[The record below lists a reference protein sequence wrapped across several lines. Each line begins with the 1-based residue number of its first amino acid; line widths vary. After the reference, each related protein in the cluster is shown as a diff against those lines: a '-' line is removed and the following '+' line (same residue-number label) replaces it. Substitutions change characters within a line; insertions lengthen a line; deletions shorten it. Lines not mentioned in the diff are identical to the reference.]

1 MDRLPSER
9 AAAAVASNDEPTRMS
24 IARLAMLAWQRRW
37 LFLAVAVLSAA
48 AIIAYA
54 FVATPKYRV
63 AVKLMPRQAENPMGG
78 GLQSLLGQFGG
89 MASLMGLGAAVDEQ
103 EALAWLKSRSLAES
117 FITHEN
123 LMPVLFAKQW
133 DPATNHWRKDLERE
147 PSMDDA
153 WQFFDRALRRVNQDS
168 KTKIITLEVTWK
180 DRQQAVAWAN
190 GLVKLANE
198 QLRTRALYEADAT
211 LKSLEE
217 QLNETETVELRQSIY
232 RLTEVQVNR
241 KVLAKS
247 RPDYAFAVLDPA
259 VVPDKHRFTSPR
271 RVLLI
276 LISIPFGLFA
286 AGCAVLALNFL
297 ITIRNIWR
305 PQAPGP

>member
-1 MDRLPSER
+1 
-9 AAAAVASNDEPTRMS
+9 MS
-24 IARLAMLAWQRRW
+24 IARLAVLAWQRRW
-37 LFLAVAVLSAA
+37 LFLAVTVLSAA
-48 AIIAYA
+48 ALITYA

-63 AVKLMPRQAENPMGG
+63 AVKLMPRQAESPMGG

-89 MASLMGLGAAVDEQ
+89 VAALMGLGAAVDEQ
-103 EALAWLKSRSLAES
+103 EALAWLKSRSLAQS

-133 DPATNHWRKDLERE
+133 DAAANRWRKDLERE

-153 WQFFDRALRRVNQDS
+153 WQLFDRALRRVNQDT
-168 KTKIITLEVTWK
+168 KTKIITLEITWK
-180 DRQQAVAWAN
+180 DRHQAVAWAN

-217 QLNETETVELRQSIY
+217 QLNETETLELRQSIY

-247 RPDYAFAVLDPA
+247 RPDYAFAILDPA
-259 VVPDKHRFTSPR
+259 VVPDKHRFSSPR

-276 LISIPFGLFA
+276 LVSIPFGLFA
-286 AGCAVLALNFL
+286 ATCAVLALNFL
-297 ITIRNIWR
+297 STMRSLWR